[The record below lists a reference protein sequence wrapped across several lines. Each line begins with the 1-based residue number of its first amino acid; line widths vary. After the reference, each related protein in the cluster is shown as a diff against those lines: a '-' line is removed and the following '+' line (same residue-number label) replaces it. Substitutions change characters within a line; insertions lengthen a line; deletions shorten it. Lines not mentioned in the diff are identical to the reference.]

1 MTALTIPASHPTPAP
16 VPSAFAAPRIG
27 AIDALR
33 GFVMLVMMVDHVR
46 EFFYFHAQVPDPMDA
61 ATTPPALFFT
71 RLAAHVCAP
80 VFVALTGLSAFLY
93 GQRAGPWA
101 TSAFLA
107 KRGLFLIALELT
119 LVSFG
124 WNFTLTPPT
133 IFLQVIWAIGL
144 SMLALAALIH
154 LPRPARV
161 LFAVTI
167 MLGHNLLDPITF
179 APGEPGHALWA
190 VLHDR
195 GSIDLPWDMRIRTSY
210 PLLPWIGV
218 IAIGYA
224 IGPWFAIDRAQRQ
237 YRLLLAGGGMIMLFL
252 ILRTINLYGEPLPW
266 SVGATPLRTVMS
278 FLNLTKYP
286 PSADFLLL
294 MLGLGALLLAAF
306 EWMPRRWA
314 GLIAVFGAAPL
325 FYYLL
330 HLYLLHLIH
339 VGAVAVAGQ
348 GGRYSLP
355 GVASLWLLTALL
367 AIPLWYACRWFG
379 GVKRRSGQWW
389 MRYL

>member
-1 MTALTIPASHPTPAP
+1 MTALTITAPRLASPSAPAS
-16 VPSAFAAPRIG
+16 SASPRIG
-27 AIDALR
+27 SIDALR

-93 GQRAGPWA
+93 GQRAGRRA
-101 TSAFLA
+101 TSAFLV

-124 WNFTLTPPT
+124 WNFSLTPPT

-154 LPRPARV
+154 LPRPALV
-161 LFAVTI
+161 IFAVTI
-167 MLGHNLLDPITF
+167 MLGHNLLDPIAF

-190 VLHDR
+190 ILHDR
-195 GSIDLPWDMRIRTSY
+195 GFIDLPWAMRIRTSY

-224 IGPWFAIDRAQRQ
+224 IGPWFAIDRPGRQR
-237 YRLLLAGGGMIMLFL
+237 RLLLAAGAMLALFL

-266 SVGATPLRTVMS
+266 SVGASPLRTLMS

-294 MLGLGALLLAAF
+294 MLGLGTLLLAGF
-306 EWMPRRWA
+306 ERLPPRWS
-314 GLIAVFGAAPL
+314 GLIAIFGAAPL

-339 VGAVAVAGQ
+339 LGAVLVAGQ
-348 GGRYSLP
+348 DGRYSLP
-355 GVASLWLLTALL
+355 SVASLWLLTALL

>member
-1 MTALTIPASHPTPAP
+1 MTVLSLPISSHATAPAGLA
-16 VPSAFAAPRIG
+16 SASPRIG
-27 AIDALR
+27 SIDALR

-80 VFVALTGLSAFLY
+80 VFVALTGLSAYLY
-93 GQRAGPWA
+93 GRKAGRRA
-101 TSAFLA
+101 TSAFLV

-154 LPRPARV
+154 LPRLV
-161 LFAVTI
+161 LVIFAVTI
-167 MLGHNLLDPITF
+167 MLGHNLLDPIAF
-179 APGEPGHALWA
+179 AAGEPGHALWA

-195 GSIDLPWDMRIRTSY
+195 GFIDLPWDMRIRTSY

-224 IGPWFAIDRAQRQ
+224 IGPWFAIDRARRQR
-237 YRLLLAGGGMIMLFL
+237 RLLLAGGTMLALFL
-252 ILRTINLYGEPLPW
+252 ILRTVNLYGEPLPW
-266 SVGATPLRTVMS
+266 SVGTSPLRTLMS

-294 MLGLGALLLAAF
+294 MLGCGTLLLVGF
-306 EWMPRRWA
+306 ERLPQRWS

-330 HLYLLHLIH
+330 HLYLLHILH

-348 GGRYSLP
+348 DGHYSLP

-367 AIPLWYACRWFG
+367 AFPLWYACRWFG
-379 GVKRRSGQWW
+379 AVKRRSGQWW